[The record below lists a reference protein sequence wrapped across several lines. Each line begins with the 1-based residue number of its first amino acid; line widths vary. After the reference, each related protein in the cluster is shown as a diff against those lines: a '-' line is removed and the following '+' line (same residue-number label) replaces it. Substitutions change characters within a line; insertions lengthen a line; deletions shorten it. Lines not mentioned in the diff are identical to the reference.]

1 MLLYTILSYLLIV
14 QNSTCNQLSYKSL
27 EHATDAIFEV
37 TASSLE
43 EAFVVA
49 AKSVIETILDT
60 NTVEEKEQK
69 TLVVSGKDLRYL
81 LYNWLEELI
90 ILTITDGFA
99 AKTITVQIEKNTE
112 YKILARLEGEKID
125 IKKHHFKV
133 EIKAPTFHEMEIKQN
148 GAVYMRYLLDL

>member
-1 MLLYTILSYLLIV
+1 M
-14 QNSTCNQLSYKSL
+14 SYKSL

-37 TASSLE
+37 NAANLE

-49 AKSVIETILDT
+49 AKSVIETIIDT
-60 NTVEEKEQK
+60 KTVDEKEEK
-69 TLVVSGKDLRYL
+69 TLTVSGIDLRYL
-81 LYNWLEELI
+81 LYNWLEEII

-99 AKTITVQIEKNTE
+99 VKTLDVKIEKNSD
-112 YKILARLEGEKID
+112 YKISAKLRGEKID

-133 EIKAPTFHEMEIKQN
+133 EIKAPTFHDMEIKQN

>member
-1 MLLYTILSYLLIV
+1 
-14 QNSTCNQLSYKSL
+14 LSYKSL

-37 TASSLE
+37 NASNLE

-60 NTVEEKEQK
+60 NTIEESQEK

-81 LYNWLEELI
+81 LYNWLEEMI

-99 AKTITVQIEKNTE
+99 AKTITVKIEKDSE
-112 YKILARLEGEKID
+112 YHISAKLKGEKID

-133 EIKAPTFHEMEIKQN
+133 EIKAPTFHDMEIKQDSM
-148 GAVYMRYLLDL
+148 VYMRYLLDL